1 MTQQA
6 DEVLAVGFGLLLLV
20 PGPLMVTRP
29 AWLAN
34 TTPRA
39 PGGCATTNAPAYP
52 GRTTPGFMRRTG
64 IILCLVGLGLLAMAV
79 LGTTATL
86 KLN

>member
-29 AWLAN
+29 AWLAW
-34 TTPRA
+34 
-39 PGGCATTNAPAYP
+39 
-52 GRTTPGFMRRTG
+52 
-64 IILCLVGLGLLAMAV
+64 LAWLAH
-79 LGTTATL
+79 
-86 KLN
+86 

>member
-29 AWLAN
+29 AWL
-34 TTPRA
+34 
-39 PGGCATTNAPAYP
+39 AYP